1 MTTLK
6 STIRVWDLPTRIFHW
21 SLVICVVGA
30 FTTVKLGGLW
40 MDWHIWFGLAT
51 LGLIVFRVIWGLA
64 GPRYARF
71 SVFVRGP
78 RSIAGYIRGHIPHI
92 VGHNPLGSVSVVAVL
107 LVFGFQAFSGLFAH
121 DDIMVEGP
129 LAFLSS
135 RWSDTLTGMHKF
147 NEWIM
152 IALVCLHV
160 GAVLWHRV
168 IRREKLIEAM
178 IHGDAQVS
186 LQHSKVAINARDTW
200 WVRMAAL
207 LLAIL
212 ITMGVWWLTTLAPA
226 VSHSY

>member
-21 SLVICVVGA
+21 SLVISVVAA
-30 FTTVKLGGLW
+30 FITVKLGGLW
-40 MDWHIWFGLAT
+40 MDWHIRFGLAT
-51 LGLIVFRVIWGLA
+51 LVLIVFRFIWGLT

-71 SVFVRGP
+71 GSFVRGP
-78 RSIAGYIRGHIPHI
+78 RAIADYVRGHTPHI
-92 VGHNPLGSVSVVAVL
+92 VGHNPLGSLSVVAIL
-107 LVFGFQAFSGLFAH
+107 LVFGFQAFSGLFAN

-135 RWSDTLTGMHKF
+135 RWSGTLTGLHKL

-152 IALVCLHV
+152 IGLVCLHV

-178 IHGDAQVS
+178 IHGNAQVP
-186 LQHSKVAINARDTW
+186 LQHSNVAINAQDTW
-200 WVRMAAL
+200 FVRMAAL

-226 VSHSY
+226 VSYSY